1 MKPLALLDAKEVR
14 SDQLR
19 ARAKFAIGGR
29 PTNCFLVALRGQQ
42 VDVFRR
48 PAKGSRKPEVAVL
61 LKQGLV
67 NAERPVAVALTFCV
81 PSRL

>member
-1 MKPLALLDAKEVR
+1 MKPLALLDAKE
-14 SDQLR
+14 
-19 ARAKFAIGGR
+19 G
-29 PTNCFLVALRGQQ
+29 NCFLVALRGQQ

-81 PSRL
+81 PSRLGGTAAI